1 MPCRFPEKGSR
12 EKQDFW
18 KNQFLKK
25 KLRTSS
31 GKFSAELRSAFF
43 VSTGKYWGKS
53 CSPQSYIR
61 IIPTLDS
68 EQKTL
73 GSFFKPVLEL
83 HRATFPTKYCFLEET
98 LFYLQLRLRVKKI
111 CWVVKLASLLSRGT
125 TWSKTCFWNRNIF
138 PQFFYFARNT
148 FDRTENRIP
157 FVQVNIL
164 KYYVNFGRFR
174 ILYFS

>member
-1 MPCRFPEKGSR
+1 MPCRFPEKCSR

-31 GKFSAELRSAFF
+31 GKLSADLRTAFF

-61 IIPTLDS
+61 IIKTLDS

-73 GSFFKPVLEL
+73 GRFFKPVLEL
-83 HRATFPTKYCFLEET
+83 HRATFRTKYCFLEET
-98 LFYLQLRLRVKKI
+98 FFYLQLRLRVKKI
-111 CWVVKLASLLSRGT
+111 CWVVKLASLLLRWT
-125 TWSKTCFWNRNIF
+125 TWSEKCFWNRK
-138 PQFFYFARNT
+138 QFSLFFFNLHERLST
-148 FDRTENRIP
+148 ELRTAFQLSREH
-157 FVQVNIL
+157 FEVL
-164 KYYVNFGRFR
+164 YNFRK
-174 ILYFS
+174 I